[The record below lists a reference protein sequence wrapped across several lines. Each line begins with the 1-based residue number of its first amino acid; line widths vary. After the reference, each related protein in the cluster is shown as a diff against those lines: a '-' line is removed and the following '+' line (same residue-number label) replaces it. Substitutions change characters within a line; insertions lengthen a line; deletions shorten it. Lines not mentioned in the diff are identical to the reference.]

1 MIKSASTDD
10 RLGDYTADTRL
21 IFLAAV
27 AALIGVTSAFVAL
40 ALVRLIGLFTNL
52 AYFHRL
58 STSFAS
64 PAASP
69 LSAWRALIP
78 VGGGL
83 IVGLMA
89 RYGSERIRGHGIPE
103 ALEAILI
110 GRSRMDPKVAVLKP
124 LSSALAIGTGGPYGA
139 EGPIIVTGGAFGSLF
154 GQALHLSAVERKT
167 LLVAG
172 AAGGMTAIFATPV
185 AAVLLALELL
195 LFEWK
200 PRSFIPVASAAAV
213 AGVLRVPLFGAGP
226 LFPVVPHPALSWT
239 PVAALGV
246 GLAAGLVA
254 TALTALLY
262 GCEDLFAMLPFHW
275 MWWPAIGGVFVGLG
289 GLIAPRALGVGY
301 DVIRDLLA
309 GRLVGTTLI
318 VLLVVKALI
327 WAIGLGSGTSGGLVA
342 PLLLMGSALGALGA
356 GVFHAADP
364 SLWVMLGMAALMGGT
379 MQIPFTALVFAVE
392 LTGDLAALPALLIA
406 CVAAAGVT
414 VLLMRRSI
422 LTEKLARRGRHLT
435 REYGVNPLHVLRVED
450 VMEPPLTPPPAVL
463 PVLTYP
469 DELLETAMRKLLEH
483 EVEVL
488 PVASPDDP
496 SRVIGYVERAAILA
510 AWVQHTRDEAVQEE
524 GWLPRFRKA
533 PPPSPSSPR

>member
-154 GQALHLSAVERKT
+154 GQALHLSAAERKT

-262 GCEDLFAMLPFHW
+262 GCEDLFARLPFHW

-364 SLWVMLGMAALMGGT
+364 SLWVLLGMAALTGGT
-379 MQIPFTALVFAVE
+379 MQIPFTALGFAVE

-524 GWLPRFRKA
+524 GWLARLRKA
-533 PPPSPSSPR
+533 APPSPR